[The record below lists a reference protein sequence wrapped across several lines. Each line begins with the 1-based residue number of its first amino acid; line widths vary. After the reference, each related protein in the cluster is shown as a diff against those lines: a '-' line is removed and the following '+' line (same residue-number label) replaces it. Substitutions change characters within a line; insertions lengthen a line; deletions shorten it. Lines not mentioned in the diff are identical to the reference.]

1 MKSKPTTPIPVRIS
15 DQTLKELKRIGVEQ
29 DRAVGWLI
37 RFACDF
43 LVNAYKKDPG
53 VIRPT
58 STQAEVELLKATIAE
73 AVGRELKAK
82 LDRKSVVPRIKL
94 PTLRSDRSSPKGEPV
109 ESASIVTAQSEAEM
123 LKARI
128 AELEAKLDL
137 RAAVVRYDL
146 PPSGRSTPKGVKPA
160 AVVPPMSSSKHS
172 AKHSAKH

>member
-15 DQTLKELKRIGVEQ
+15 DQALKELKRIGVEQ

-43 LVNAYKKDPG
+43 LVNAYRMDPN
-53 VIRPT
+53 VVRPA
-58 STQAEVELLKATIAE
+58 SAQTQQ
-73 AVGRELKAK
+73 
-82 LDRKSVVPRIKL
+82 VPA
-94 PTLRSDRSSPKGEPV
+94 PV
-109 ESASIVTAQSEAEM
+109 VTAQSEDEM

-146 PPSGRSTPKGVKPA
+146 PPSGRSTPKGAKQAA
-160 AVVPPMSSSKHS
+160 AVPPTSISKHS
-172 AKHSAKH
+172 VKH